1 MALNPQTKSQLA
13 LFTTAAKHII
23 FNADRMEQF
32 MQMMDTQDGAI
43 KAVQTVL
50 SAIER
55 KKPVPADVA
64 PLLAVNIYLLMV
76 DMAQEAVGQ
85 KPNIAIVKKVIY
97 AILQTVSQSHPKG
110 QAVQPAPQA
119 TPARPRGLINQGVA
133 A

>member
-1 MALNPQTKSQLA
+1 MALNPQTKSQLEK
-13 LFTTAAKHII
+13 FTTAAKHII

-43 KAVQTVL
+43 KAVQSVIA
-50 SAIER
+50 AIEIKR
-55 KKPVPADVA
+55 PIPPDVA

-97 AILQTVSQSHPKG
+97 AILQTVAQSHPKG
-110 QAVQPAPQA
+110 QTVQPVRA
-119 TPARPRGLINQGVA
+119 TTPVQPRGLIGA
-133 A
+133 TT

>member
-1 MALNPQTKSQLA
+1 
-13 LFTTAAKHII
+13 
-23 FNADRMEQF
+23 
-32 MQMMDTQDGAI
+32 
-43 KAVQTVL
+43 
-50 SAIER
+50 
-55 KKPVPADVA
+55 VPADVA

-119 TPARPRGLINQGVA
+119 TPAQPSGLINQGVA